1 MNQSREKIEELKLA
15 LAPYKAVTLLPH
27 IDPDPDA
34 IASTVALSFLL
45 TGWGK
50 TVETYYEGRIGRA
63 ENTSLMNF
71 LKRPISPLLDPPP
84 APIILIDTQPANG
97 NNPLP
102 DAPIWGA
109 IDHHSLQASSQKLS
123 FSDIRPEIGSTSTMV
138 TEYLQC
144 AELVPDAKLAT
155 ALFYGIKSDTR
166 DLKRHTTSNDIASY
180 DYLRPLIN
188 KQALTQI
195 EKAQV
200 SSDYFHHAFDGL
212 KNAQVYRNL
221 LVSYLGEMSYPDLP
235 AELADW
241 LLRYE
246 EVNWVVCAGL
256 YNDTIRVSVRAH
268 PIKGTAREMA
278 QEIVKG
284 LGAGGGHDTIAGGQV
299 SLNGKN
305 PLLLIRR
312 MRDNALRYLNI
323 PEDTPSRS
331 LLEQIP

>member
-1 MNQSREKIEELKLA
+1 MKHSLEKLAELKSA
-15 LAPYKAVTLLPH
+15 LSPHTTVTLLPH
-27 IDPDPDA
+27 TDPDPDA
-34 IASTVALSFLL
+34 IAATVALGFLL
-45 TGWGK
+45 TCWGK

-71 LKRPISPLLDPPP
+71 LKRPITPLLDPPP

-97 NNPLP
+97 NNPLLN
-102 DAPIWGA
+102 APIWGA
-109 IDHHSLQASSQKLS
+109 IDHHSLKPSSQKLP

-166 DLKRHTTSNDIASY
+166 DLKRHTTPNDIASY

-188 KQALTQI
+188 QQALTQI

-200 SSDYFHHAFDGL
+200 STDYFHHAFDGL
-212 KNAQVYRNL
+212 KNAQVYKNL

-256 YNDTIRVSVRAH
+256 YNETIRISVRAH
-268 PIKGTAREMA
+268 PVKGTAREMA
-278 QEIVKG
+278 QEIVRE
-284 LGAGGGHDTIAGGQV
+284 LGVGGGHDMIAGGQV
-299 SLNGKN
+299 PLNGKN

-312 MRDNALRYLNI
+312 MRDNALRYLDI
-323 PEDTPSRS
+323 PEDTLARG
-331 LLEQIP
+331 LLE